1 MGENWIISKSYR
13 NRVTSLKQETK
24 ENQEMHVWHIY
35 WNTALKISNQNMTLH
50 VTEVS
55 AYKTLEECQIL
66 ELLVYLHTQKDSR
79 TKICDLCGFLD
90 RFGLIFAGQVWHV
103 TWVNGHF
110 KPCIPLRC
118 TEYTHRCGPPGS
130 GSWIGYWERPGLSPS
145 HLFLKDFTE
154 METNIR
160 WFNRE

>member
-79 TKICDLCGFLD
+79 TKICDLCGF
-90 RFGLIFAGQVWHV
+90 FGQVWPDFCWACLTCDVSEWSFRTLHSLKMHRV
-103 TWVNGHF
+103 YSPLWPSRVWFMDRLLGAARPFTFTSFPERFYRNGN
-110 KPCIPLRC
+110 KYL
-118 TEYTHRCGPPGS
+118 
-130 GSWIGYWERPGLSPS
+130 
-145 HLFLKDFTE
+145 
-154 METNIR
+154 MVQ
-160 WFNRE
+160 